1 MPDFNEPAY
10 RARLNQMTRTL
21 AAMVAHA
28 EVDARHRCLYRDRN
42 DRCTALFRC
51 RNQLPVES
59 DAAVF
64 ACGHNG
70 TFDCRTAW
78 ETQPRERMRVKQ
90 KIADIKAAAEARRHA
105 PDIEG
110 IPS

>member
-10 RARLNQMTRTL
+10 RARLDRMTQTL

-42 DRCTALFRC
+42 DQCTALFRC

-59 DAAVF
+59 DAAAF

-70 TFDCRTAW
+70 TFDSRTAA

-90 KIADIKAAAEARRHA
+90 KIADIKAEAEAHRRA
-105 PDIEG
+105 ADIG
-110 IPS
+110 DIPS